1 MVDPSTPVAWVPF
14 PTTPRQVPPPTPAET
29 TNPMLFVV
37 PPSHESPSTQP
48 LTRAASGPPNPSVP
62 AVTDETGATEEAKPS
77 ESPTRAVDPSAA
89 AGQAASTLRAGTEPV
104 RTLADYGPKPSDH
117 AEPAAAEEPVAEPF
131 PFPFPPAPPGEPGY
145 APTDV
150 ARLAKLLANAPDR
163 EQLAKLTF
171 GVTTTGGYH
180 TGTIDAL
187 RQAWLD
193 ALATKQP

>member
-14 PTTPRQVPPPTPAET
+14 PTTPRQAPPPTPAET

-37 PPSHESPSTQP
+37 PPSQQSPTTQP
-48 LTRAASGPPNPSVP
+48 LTRAASPNPGVP

-77 ESPTRAVDPSAA
+77 KSAVDPSAA
-89 AGQAASTLRAGTEPV
+89 AGQAASALRAGAEPVPV

-117 AEPAAAEEPVAEPF
+117 VEPVAEEPEAE
-131 PFPFPPAPPGEPGY
+131 PPAFPFPPAPPGEPGY

-193 ALATKQP
+193 ALATKRP